1 MELDFRSFAFIITL
15 AAVVNGLGIVRWLA
29 AFSEYLRNRDSLKV
43 QHYWV
48 YNLAAGFQFM
58 IHIVLWWSLWGI
70 REAGAFNFLTYVYLL
85 LGPILLFLATSL
97 LVPDIKDGAADVKAH
112 YFHARRSYSSVLSL
126 LWLWALL
133 LWPVL
138 LGAFAPTAPLVAT
151 FATLAVIMRATDK
164 AVVHATIAILNWL
177 VLATFIGLFAMK
189 LGGVGELMSD

>member
-15 AAVVNGLGIVRWLA
+15 AAVINGLGIVRWLTGL
-29 AFSEYLRNRDSLKV
+29 SEYLRNRDSLKV

-70 REAGAFNFLTYVYLL
+70 REAGTFNFLTYLYLL
-85 LGPILLFLATSL
+85 LGPILLFLATGL
-97 LVPDIKDGAADVKAH
+97 LVPDVKDDAVDIKGH
-112 YFHARRSYSSVLSL
+112 YYQARRSYSTVLSL

-138 LGAFAPTAPLVAT
+138 LGAFAPTAPLVAV
-151 FATLAVIMRATDK
+151 FAILAVIMRSTDK
-164 AVVHATIAILNWL
+164 PAVHAAVVIMNWT
-177 VLATFIGLFAMK
+177 VMITFIGLFAMK
-189 LGGVGELMSD
+189 LGGVGELMS

>member
-15 AAVVNGLGIVRWLA
+15 AAVVNGLGIVRWLTG
-29 AFSEYLRNRDSLKV
+29 FSEYLRNRDTLKV

-70 REAGAFNFLTYVYLL
+70 REAGTFNFLTYLYLL
-85 LGPILLFLATSL
+85 LGPILLYLATGL

-112 YFHARRSYSSVLSL
+112 YFQTRRTYSTVLGL

-133 LWPVL
+133 MWPVL
-138 LGAFAPTAPLVAT
+138 LGAFAPTAPLVAA
-151 FATLAVIMRATDK
+151 FAILALVMRSTDK
-164 AVVHATIAILNWL
+164 PVVHATVAILNWL
-177 VLATFIGLFAMK
+177 VLVTFVGLFAMK
-189 LGGVGELMSD
+189 LGGVGDMMS